1 MARKIKIT
9 SRVVKK
15 TVLWALL
22 VVLVVG
28 AGILVVES
36 FSKGHVSSNNTILQD
51 LDYTGDYRLYLEKQ
65 LIVKTEGG
73 NYDTIIS
80 DKKEVLLQEIEEKYD
95 GLKND
100 KETSFSEEMAELKN
114 EYDNKLVEIE
124 NDYEERIA
132 EIETSAES
140 DSVKDAQKKLA
151 EEDKERLLEE
161 ALKKFKA

>member
-36 FSKGHVSSNNTILQD
+36 FSSGHVSSNNTILQD

-73 NYDTIIS
+73 DYDTIIS
-80 DKKEVLLQEIEEKYD
+80 DKKEVLLP
-95 GLKND
+95 
-100 KETSFSEEMAELKN
+100 S
-114 EYDNKLVEIE
+114 
-124 NDYEERIA
+124 
-132 EIETSAES
+132 
-140 DSVKDAQKKLA
+140 
-151 EEDKERLLEE
+151 
-161 ALKKFKA
+161 